1 MLLFPAL
8 VRGATILEAA
18 ARRVCFEGNSSG
30 DVGRGAVRCYTGAT
44 GGFACC
50 GILKAEYVFRIRA
63 SRSARADAGPAAIR
77 ARSLLRFFKRC

>member
-30 DVGRGAVRCYTGAT
+30 DVGSCYTGAT